1 MILDLGPR
9 TKGGVKYM
17 PEGQIKWYSHH
28 LGHGFIICED
38 PFGDVF
44 IRSEDI
50 AGGDPWS
57 LDTGDKVTFE
67 VVGAPEGKEARTVSK
82 VS

>member
-1 MILDLGPR
+1 MGLMSWIPALKR
-9 TKGGVKYM
+9 
-17 PEGQIKWYSHH
+17 YSHQ
-28 LGHGFIICED
+28 LGHGFILCED

-44 IRSEDI
+44 MSSEDI
-50 AGGDPWS
+50 TGGDPRS

-67 VVGAPEGKEARTVSK
+67 VADAPEGKEGRTVAK